1 MRWMLAACL
10 IATAVAV
17 PLQETGRCVDKA
29 FQQGWQHTF
38 HYDSHLLTGLPTAD
52 DQYTG
57 LKISLETRLQFVKHP
72 DEVDALKVIMKL
84 DNMRIFKVHG
94 ALGDQNLPSRALPD
108 HLQAMQLIEPSSPE
122 GQVLLKHLTKT
133 CVFDYK
139 KGQVTSLRVHEGEP
153 EWSINFKK
161 GIVNLFKMNVQP
173 SKSVYT
179 VRHEEDI
186 LGKCDSTYT
195 LSSFNSYM
203 HLSKKR
209 HLDSCTE
216 RPQMETGFIAGL
228 KTSEGTNSAM
238 DPMVQAD
245 YILFRENDHHFAI
258 KEVELKSSYVF
269 TPYLDEKES
278 IVTYIWQKLTCI
290 EANEYSFQENIERL
304 KLVKTSMLQTSNTEL
319 SSLDYKSFSIET
331 SYETSEESVRMIDEK
346 LSTIVEKMQTPFTQD
361 TVPIDILRITK
372 MLRFLSTDDILNL
385 VRTYNTHDA
394 FARSKLQLVLD
405 IVPTLSTD
413 AANKAVITMVE
424 ENIVTGLPASLMIN
438 MMTLTAQPT
447 PELIDM
453 CLQLYKLK
461 MQQGGQGHTK
471 QNRLVKRSLILSVGS
486 LANRMMEQHQRSDD
500 DRQNTLNVLHGFV
513 SEIRSM
519 IQSTRCIGTKIRLVK
534 TIGNFGE
541 PSFLPELKS
550 IIEDD
555 QLPTKVR
562 EYAVKALL
570 KLCSKPEIKEQVMAV
585 VMPLFMNT
593 QEETSLRTA
602 AFRIIMWSHP
612 SYHTIE
618 MISHQI
624 ENEPN
629 HQIKTLVYSTYL
641 NIANCQVTDPW
652 LLDIILSVNRCLKWI
667 KPVAIM
673 PWDTQYMHTHIYPD
687 MLNMGA
693 NFDGI
698 LVKSGKSILP
708 ESLSTLIRG
717 TVFGK
722 YVQVLEADIKVEGI
736 EHLLKR
742 VVDWFRSEGDKT
754 IASILRMLS
763 NNQETVHGS
772 FISEEIEQL
781 LRQLPVEDMNDAE
794 FKAMGFF
801 KVLGHEM
808 QYITFD
814 KQDLIDLISETTDMH
829 RFLRI
834 LVVGQQIKWT
844 RVVSLVDNSVVL
856 PSPIGIPVTLNHTH
870 VQIISVSADLRF
882 EGFESLIRSLVSG
895 GQLSFDALK
904 MKIKTDISIPTYTIC
919 SMGSNLAAV
928 QTGFSTTFYFVINI
942 PVDVEMSFD
951 PSTGK
956 LTFKNN
962 FSAQKLDLI
971 KLEVQPFTYFTK
983 IPIESSAYDQVYN
996 KDIDILPVSNP
1007 SMDILV
1013 NNKYSVPLLML
1024 PTNLDVESK
1033 LVIGSPSWSPKFP
1046 LMGKQMIR
1054 IVLNKQSVRV
1064 PSLVTN
1070 IDLSE
1075 IPQIFACN
1083 EELTN
1088 YRSGRD
1094 SYNVFESYLTTELST
1109 VRPDESFTRKCA
1121 AVQIP
1126 VTLAT
1131 AENSNRKIQTQFTY
1145 IRSPDWMLHQL
1156 NIQTVAQSFYGLPYG
1171 LDNIKMLT
1179 DVVIDLKKIIKE
1191 GFYGDPFVKADFT
1204 FGINNFD
1211 ENKITFKV
1219 MKDAPEHIFDDQ
1231 YRTPRDN
1238 IEAYKYTVRVNYD
1251 LVPGVKPYLEKCK
1264 YFLLPYMRSYLNEIN
1279 IGSNILSATGM
1290 DEINIYGKIIPQWEK
1305 VAIVFDLPTGHKYA
1319 MKVIM
1324 RLPLLTPLTL
1334 NHPISLVQPPYFHG
1348 VSHLTKMLNFGN
1360 TTSMNIGKC
1369 ELTKTSLATYDGR
1382 ILELPS
1388 VLMKPSCSMLMTR
1401 DCSRNSEFAVVMKP
1415 TDTTGFKAI
1424 RLLVSEYEIEVTP
1437 VAKKQWFTW
1446 TKTADLE
1453 VRVNGE
1459 RVQLNSFSQEPIVL
1473 YTKQGVRQPLCEIKE
1488 INDVVEVKCIQLGVT
1503 VYSDGSV
1510 VSVKTSPW
1518 YHGQLCGLCG
1528 NSNMEP
1534 SDDVRRHES
1543 VEVSQQRHFA
1553 RFVIPS
1559 SDCPIQGL

>member
-10 IATAVAV
+10 IATVVAV
-17 PLQETGRCVDKA
+17 PLQETGRCEDKS

-57 LKISLETRLQFVKHP
+57 LKISLETRLQFVQHP

-108 HLQAMQLIEPSSPE
+108 HLQAMQLIQPSSPE

-139 KGQVTSLRVHEGEP
+139 KGQVTSLRVHEQEP

-161 GIVNLFKMNVQP
+161 GIVNLFKVNVQP
-173 SKSVYT
+173 SKRVYT
-179 VRHEEDI
+179 VRDEEDI
-186 LGKCDSTYT
+186 LGKCDSAYT

-216 RPQMETGFIAGL
+216 RPQTETGFIAGL
-228 KTSEGTNSAM
+228 KTSEGTNQSAM
-238 DPMVQAD
+238 DQMVQAD
-245 YILFRENDHHFAI
+245 YVIFKENDNHFAI
-258 KEVELKSSYVF
+258 KKVELQSSYVF
-269 TPYLDEKES
+269 TPYLDETDS

-290 EANEYSFQENIERL
+290 EANEFSSQENIEPL
-304 KLVKTSMLQTSNTEL
+304 KLVTTSMLQTFNTEL
-319 SSLDYKSFSIET
+319 PSLDYKSFPIET
-331 SYETSEESVRMIDEK
+331 SYETPEEIVRMIDEK

-394 FARSKLQLVLD
+394 FAQSKLQLVLD

-413 AANKAVITMVE
+413 AASKAVITMVK

-447 PELIDM
+447 PKLIDM

-461 MQQGGQGHTK
+461 MQQNEQDA
-471 QNRLVKRSLILSVGS
+471 LVQRSLILSVGS
-486 LANRMMEQHQRSDD
+486 LANRMMEQHQKSDD
-500 DRQNTLNVLHGFV
+500 DRQNTINVLQGFV
-513 SEIRSM
+513 REIRSM
-519 IQSTRCIGTKIRLVK
+519 IDYTRSIEEKIRLVK

-541 PSFLPELKS
+541 PSFLPELAS
-550 IIEDD
+550 IIDD
-555 QLPTKVR
+555 NQLPTEVR

-570 KLCSKPEIKEQVMAV
+570 KFCAMPEIKEQVMAV

-612 SYHTIE
+612 SYNTIE
-618 MISHQI
+618 TISHQI

-641 NIANCQVTDPW
+641 NIANCQATDPW
-652 LLDIILSVNRCLKWI
+652 LLDINLSVNRCLKWI

-693 NFDGI
+693 LSDQI

-722 YVQVLEADIKVEGI
+722 YVQILETDIKVEGI

-763 NNQETVHGS
+763 NNQETVRGS
-772 FISEEIEQL
+772 FISEEIERL
-781 LRQLPVEDMNDAE
+781 LRQLPVDDMDDAE

-814 KQDLIDLISETTDMH
+814 KQDLINLISQTTDMH
-829 RFLRI
+829 RFQKI
-834 LVVGQQIKWT
+834 LIEGQQIKWT
-844 RVVSLVDNSVVL
+844 KVVSLVDNSVVL

-870 VQIISVSADLRF
+870 VQVISVSADLRF
-882 EGFESLIRSLVSG
+882 EGFETLIRNLVSG

-928 QTGFSTTFYFVINI
+928 QTGFSTTFHFLVNI
-942 PVDVEMSFD
+942 PVDVEISFD
-951 PSTGK
+951 PYTGK

-962 FSAQKLDLI
+962 FPAQKIDLI

-1013 NNKYSVPLLML
+1013 NHEYSVPLLML
-1024 PTNLDVESK
+1024 PINLDVESK
-1033 LVIGSPSWSPKFP
+1033 LIFGSPAWSPKFP

-1054 IVLNKQSVRV
+1054 MVLNKQSVRV
-1064 PSLVTN
+1064 PSLVTQ

-1083 EELTN
+1083 EEMTN

-1094 SYNVFESYLTTELST
+1094 SYNVFESYKTTELST
-1109 VRPDESFTRKCA
+1109 VRPDESFTKKCA

-1126 VTLAT
+1126 VTLT
-1131 AENSNRKIQTQFTY
+1131 TEENSNRKIQTQFTY

-1156 NIQTVAQSFYGLPYG
+1156 NTQTVAQNFYGLPYG

-1179 DVVIDLKKIIKE
+1179 DVVIDLKKFTKE
-1191 GFYGDPFVKADFT
+1191 GFYMDPIVKATFT

-1211 ENKITFKV
+1211 ENKITFKL
-1219 MKDAPEHIFDDQ
+1219 MKDAPEHIFDDE
-1231 YRTPRDN
+1231 YRTPTDN
-1238 IEAYKYTVRVNYD
+1238 LEAYKYTVQVNYD
-1251 LVPGVKPYLEKCK
+1251 LVPDVKPYLEKCK
-1264 YFLLPYMRSYLNEIN
+1264 YFLLPYIQNYLNEIN
-1279 IGSNILSATGM
+1279 TGSNLLSATGM
-1290 DEINIYGKIIPQWEK
+1290 DEIKIYGKIIPQWEK
-1305 VAIVFDLPTGHKYA
+1305 VAIVFDLPSGHKYA
-1319 MKVIM
+1319 MKVM
-1324 RLPLLTPLTL
+1324 TRLPLLTPLTL
-1334 NHPISLVQPPYFHG
+1334 NYPISLVQPPYFHG
-1348 VSHLTKMLNFGN
+1348 VSHLTKMLNFG
-1360 TTSMNIGKC
+1360 KC
-1369 ELTKTSLATYDGR
+1369 ELTKTSLVTYDGR
-1382 ILELPS
+1382 TLELPS
-1388 VLMKPSCSMLMTR
+1388 VLMQPSCSMLMTR
-1401 DCSRNSEFAVVMKP
+1401 DCSRTSDFAVVMKP

-1424 RLLVSEYEIEVTP
+1424 KLLVSEYEIEVTP

-1446 TKTADLE
+1446 RKTADLE

-1459 RVQLNSFSQEPIVL
+1459 RVQLNGFSQEPVVL
-1473 YTKQGVRQPLCEIKE
+1473 YTKQGLRQPLYEIKE
-1488 INDVVEVKCIQLGVT
+1488 INNVVEVKCLQLGIT

-1518 YHGQLCGLCG
+1518 YQGQLCGLCG
-1528 NSNMEP
+1528 NNNMEP
-1534 SDDVRRHES
+1534 SDDVGRHES
-1543 VEVSQQRHFA
+1543 VEVSPQRHFA